1 MNFRALCL
9 SFVGMCGVF
18 APLSWADGVAT
29 AARDSK
35 AQSLPQVRSATNPIA
50 PAVNLV
56 ANASSTN
63 WELYKN
69 LTIPPGGHIAL
80 DSKLD
85 FTSRGKVSFTA
96 RCTSASWGGLSM
108 SSLDF
113 QALWTVPGAELFGVV
128 EHMAGS
134 KFSYI
139 DSGGGLFQVYGS
151 KFRMVIFN
159 SDKTSD
165 ATLDQVLI
173 YTSGT
178 PAMF

>member
-1 MNFRALCL
+1 MKFRVLLLSVLGVCGAL
-9 SFVGMCGVF
+9 
-18 APLSWADGVAT
+18 APLSWADGAAT

-35 AQSLPQVRSATNPIA
+35 AQPLPQARSAGNPIA
-50 PAVNLV
+50 PAANLV
-56 ANASSTN
+56 ANVSSAN

-69 LTIPPGGHIAL
+69 LTIPPGGHISL
-80 DSKLD
+80 DSKID
-85 FTSRGKVSFTA
+85 FTARGKVSFTA

-113 QALWTVPGAELFGVV
+113 QALWSVPGAELFGVV
-128 EHMAGS
+128 EHLAGS

-151 KFRMVIFN
+151 KFRMVISN
-159 SDKTSD
+159 IDKTND

-178 PAMF
+178 SSMF